1 MATCLAMSL
10 SKVLSP
16 FTVSFQQHQSLYNV
30 HTSVPGFLEFI
41 VYSSIFSK
49 WFYAIKSKNKLEEV
63 KTYLLFL
70 SSSLSIIDTVESTII
85 FTSLMKSQKRQLY
98 FNNMIVY
105 MGFVIAKKYCSFC
118 VWFFL
123 SRKLR
128 KTFQTRIIAIH
139 FC

>member
-1 MATCLAMSL
+1 MSPVQYQRTETGRWCQNAPMATCLAMSL

-16 FTVSFQQHQSLYNV
+16 FTVSLQQHQSLYNV

-70 SSSLSIIDTVESTII
+70 SSSLSNIDTIESTII
-85 FTSLMKSQKRQLY
+85 FTSLMKCQKR
-98 FNNMIVY
+98 
-105 MGFVIAKKYCSFC
+105 
-118 VWFFL
+118 
-123 SRKLR
+123 
-128 KTFQTRIIAIH
+128 
-139 FC
+139 